1 MKAPTSRTPLES
13 KQMHALQ
20 GSGRLVYKNPLSF
33 RSILLVSPVLP
44 ILNSLWVWLDGRM
57 LVQHAQ
63 GPRLKSQYVKKTPP
77 PHHTHIFFTH
87 VFTPGKGS

>member
-63 GPRLKSQYVKKTPP
+63 GPRLKSQYVKKPP